1 MKTFLREQREERILL
16 EKKHDER
23 LSRLQKQMNDEG
35 VRRATEL
42 RAATVQIGSIAA
54 AEQGLRDKQLN
65 DETEKARG
73 ELGKK
78 EKSVKSENHSF
89 LGLFLKHIF
98 ILLRLFLLRALI
110 RAIVKIKYFSST

>member
-1 MKTFLREQREERILL
+1 MQIAEPSNFNSRFSIRISVRQFRIHLKTKLREQRDERILL

-35 VRRATEL
+35 VRRASEL

-78 EKSVKSENHSF
+78 EKSVKSKN
-89 LGLFLKHIF
+89 
-98 ILLRLFLLRALI
+98 
-110 RAIVKIKYFSST
+110 

>member
-1 MKTFLREQREERILL
+1 
-16 EKKHDER
+16 
-23 LSRLQKQMNDEG
+23 MNDEG
-35 VRRATEL
+35 VRRASEL

-78 EKSVKSENHSF
+78 EKSVKSKN
-89 LGLFLKHIF
+89 
-98 ILLRLFLLRALI
+98 
-110 RAIVKIKYFSST
+110 

>member
-1 MKTFLREQREERILL
+1 MHIEIAHLCRLFEQFRIYSKTKLREQRDERILL

-35 VRRATEL
+35 VRRASEL

-78 EKSVKSENHSF
+78 EKSVKSMN
-89 LGLFLKHIF
+89 
-98 ILLRLFLLRALI
+98 
-110 RAIVKIKYFSST
+110 

>member
-1 MKTFLREQREERILL
+1 
-16 EKKHDER
+16 
-23 LSRLQKQMNDEG
+23 MNDEG
-35 VRRATEL
+35 VRRASEL

-78 EKSVKSENHSF
+78 EKSVKSKNESPTD
-89 LGLFLKHIF
+89 LKKSPLSCGDF
-98 ILLRLFLLRALI
+98 I
-110 RAIVKIKYFSST
+110 YF

>member
-1 MKTFLREQREERILL
+1 MHFKIARLCRLSIRTYSVRKSYILVSDLKTRLREQRDERILL

-35 VRRATEL
+35 VRRASEL
-42 RAATVQIGSIAA
+42 RAATVQIGTIAA

-78 EKSVKSENHSF
+78 EKSVKSKNWEQ
-89 LGLFLKHIF
+89 
-98 ILLRLFLLRALI
+98 
-110 RAIVKIKYFSST
+110 YF